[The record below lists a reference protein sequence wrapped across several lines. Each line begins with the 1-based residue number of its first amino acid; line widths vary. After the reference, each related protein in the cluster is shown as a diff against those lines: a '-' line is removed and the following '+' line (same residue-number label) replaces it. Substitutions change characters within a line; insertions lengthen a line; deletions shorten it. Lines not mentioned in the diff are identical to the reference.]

1 MRFVLTYF
9 KRYEI
14 AACAIAVAIPLVVV
28 FIWSTIEGRAMGFTA
43 AGAGVSVVLLLA
55 GLFVFTRVFARA
67 AQAKLEKLVSLY
79 NDDCDVAAFLEGSS
93 KIAESAEPPL
103 GELPAWFLS
112 FYACALINVDRK
124 REAAKFGLM
133 IQDSVKD
140 APTDE
145 AKIALY
151 ADLVPLVKSLFD
163 NYRVIALIDEAL
175 SLPNLGDDIIT
186 QQRRAFL
193 SWSREVAQ
201 AELAHDE
208 SKLIGLYRSV
218 WGNHDQCTRLRVV
231 YAAKEGELHA
241 AAGNRDAAAGCMRFA
256 ADNGKDLLAARTARA
271 FFGE

>member
-1 MRFVLTYF
+1 M
-9 KRYEI
+9 
-14 AACAIAVAIPLVVV
+14 
-28 FIWSTIEGRAMGFTA
+28 
-43 AGAGVSVVLLLA
+43 
-55 GLFVFTRVFARA
+55 FARA

-124 REAAKFGLM
+124 SEAAKFGLM

-140 APTDE
+140 TPTDE

-151 ADLVPLVKSLFD
+151 ADLVPLVNSLFD
-163 NYRVIALIDEAL
+163 NNRVIALIDEAL

-186 QQRRAFL
+186 QQRRAYL

-208 SKLIGLYRSV
+208 SKLIGLYRSI

-241 AAGNRDAAAGCMRFA
+241 AAGNRDAAAA
-256 ADNGKDLLAARTARA
+256 AALRRRPMARISPQREPARA
-271 FFGE
+271 FFRRVRCSCLGAGDFKTPLSETAPPFTEYR

>member
-124 REAAKFGLM
+124 SEAAKFGLM

-163 NYRVIALIDEAL
+163 NNRVIALID
-175 SLPNLGDDIIT
+175 
-186 QQRRAFL
+186 
-193 SWSREVAQ
+193 
-201 AELAHDE
+201 
-208 SKLIGLYRSV
+208 
-218 WGNHDQCTRLRVV
+218 
-231 YAAKEGELHA
+231 
-241 AAGNRDAAAGCMRFA
+241 
-256 ADNGKDLLAARTARA
+256 
-271 FFGE
+271 

>member
-67 AQAKLEKLVSLY
+67 AQAKLE
-79 NDDCDVAAFLEGSS
+79 SS
-93 KIAESAEPPL
+93 SPSTTMTAMLRPSSGARRKSRNPPSRPW
-103 GELPAWFLS
+103 GKLPAWFLS

-124 REAAKFGLM
+124 SEAAKFGLM

-163 NYRVIALIDEAL
+163 NNRVIALIDEAL
-175 SLPNLGDDIIT
+175 SLPNLGDDVIT
-186 QQRRAFL
+186 RQRCAFL

-208 SKLIGLYRSV
+208 SKLIGLYRSI

-256 ADNGKDLLAARTARA
+256 ADNGKDLPAARTARA